1 MTNVGLRRC
10 QVIVLCPLYRN
21 ILLLHRCRL
30 LWLYINIFRGPS
42 RDKVF
47 FIISVALLWFGQGQP
62 VGSEGGWAVDQ
73 STVLLEPLRDAFL
86 PLQSPDGSGV
96 ESGEEG
102 EVGVEVVVLAEPLH
116 DLDELD
122 DQSFA
127 LPGVLLLKN
136 FRSKIFWNIKIF
148 VTSLLPL
155 RDRP

>member
-1 MTNVGLRRC
+1 MWLMLGLEDAKLLYCALYTVISYYCIDVGYFDC
-10 QVIVLCPLYRN
+10 
-21 ILLLHRCRL
+21 
-30 LWLYINIFRGPS
+30 IFIYLGDRQEI
-42 RDKVF
+42 RF
-47 FIISVALLWFGQGQP
+47 FHHFCCLTLIRPGP